1 MHLLWFDVKSVKGW
15 KKKGKDE
22 EINGEVIRPFGQE
35 KKNCSPRVWGLGA
48 LEELREWEQA
58 KEKRKIERVRENT
71 PWEREQWVKKKR
83 KVFFF

>member
-58 KEKRKIERVRENT
+58 KEKRKIERVRENI
-71 PWEREQWVKKKR
+71 
-83 KVFFF
+83 